1 MNAATDKIEL
11 VILRSILHLPEY
23 TRRVLPFLKDEY
35 FHDTCERR
43 LFRTISE
50 FTVKYSAAPTGEALA
65 IILGQQ
71 EGMSQGEFDQCSKML
86 PVLGEPE
93 RHPDLQWLVDQTEKF
108 CKDKAVYNA
117 LMESVQLLD
126 DTKSQGRSKAA
137 IPEILKEALS
147 ISFDEHIGHD
157 FIEDAEKRYEFYHK
171 VEKKTPFD
179 LEWFNKITK
188 GGVPDKT
195 LNVILAGT
203 GVGKS
208 LFMCHHAANCLTQSK
223 NVLYI
228 TCEMAEERIAERID
242 ANLMD
247 ITLDDLKT
255 LPMDVYAKRLHKV
268 TSGIT
273 GKLLI
278 KEYPTA
284 SANANHFRHLLDE
297 LRLKKDFKPD
307 IIFIDYLNICASVRF
322 KPGANV
328 NSYTYI
334 KAIAEELRGM
344 AVELGVPIF
353 TATQTNRSG
362 FGNTDVDLT
371 DTSES
376 FGLPA
381 TADFMFALIATE
393 QLDELGQVMVKQLKN
408 RYNDVATNRKF
419 VIGID
424 RSKMKLFDVEDA
436 TAGLVNA
443 AVEEDEDDPRPRA
456 HGRRGAHA
464 HAHAPARAGARA
476 KPPIDDDEW
485 T

>member
-1 MNAATDKIEL
+1 MTDKIEL
-11 VILRSILHLPEY
+11 IILRSLLHRPEF
-23 TRRVLPFLKDEY
+23 TRRVQPFLKDEY
-35 FHDTCERR
+35 FHDNCEKR
-43 LFRTISE
+43 LFKTISD
-50 FTVKYSAAPTGEALA
+50 FIGKYSTAPTREALK
-65 IILGQQ
+65 IILNQQ
-71 EGMSQGEFDQCSKML
+71 DGLSQGEFDECIKL
-86 PVLGEPE
+86 VDVLDKTAEEPDE
-93 RHPDLQWLVDQTEKF
+93 EWLVDETERF

-117 LMESVQLLD
+117 LMESIELLD
-126 DTKSQGRSKAA
+126 EKKAKGRSKNA
-137 IPEILKEALS
+137 IPEILTSALS
-147 ISFDEHIGHD
+147 VSFDEHIGHD
-157 FIEDAEKRYEFYHK
+157 FIEDAEERYEFYHR

-179 LEWFNKITK
+179 LDYFNKITN

-247 ITLDDLKT
+247 ISLDELKQ
-255 LPMDVYAKRLHKV
+255 LPAEVYTKRLSKV
-268 TSGIT
+268 TMGIT

-284 SANANHFRHLLDE
+284 SANANHFRHLIDE
-297 LRLKKDFKPD
+297 LRLKKKFKPD
-307 IIFIDYLNICASVRF
+307 IIFIDYLNICASTRF

-334 KAIAEELRGM
+334 KAIAEELRGL

-362 FGNTDVDLT
+362 FGNTDVELT

-419 VIGID
+419 VVGID
-424 RSKMKLFDVEDA
+424 RSKMKLFDVDEADQQLIQA
-436 TAGLVNA
+436 VVNPRA
-443 AVEEDEDDPRPRA
+443 EED
-456 HGRRGAHA
+456 
-464 HAHAPARAGARA
+464 
-476 KPPIDDDEW
+476 DDDDHTGAPPRTGGYGRGRTGGKPKINGW
-485 T
+485 S